1 MIITLEN
8 ILLIGSLLLFVSLLA
23 GKTGYKLG
31 VPTLL
36 LFLILGMITGTDGLG
51 VELNNPYI
59 SQAIGV
65 IALCTILFSG
75 GMDTK
80 FSDIKPIVRE
90 GIVLATLG
98 VLFTALFVGFFIFII
113 TNYFNVGVRFTL
125 LESMLLS
132 SIMSSTD
139 SASVFSIL
147 RSKGL
152 KLKHNLRPTLELES
166 GSNDPMA
173 YMLIIFFIQ
182 LIENP
187 SDPNYGYAIMDFFIQ
202 MAIGGFGGFILGKFA
217 IWIINKIE
225 LFNDALYLV
234 FIVSCAFFIF
244 SFTDFIHGNGYLAV
258 YVGGLIIGNKK
269 FVHKKS
275 ILKFF
280 DGLTWLMQIVLFLT
294 LGLLVNPH
302 ELIYPEVFITG
313 LLIAFFTIFFGRPIS
328 VLLSLLPF
336 RKIKIQSRLYI
347 SWVGLRGAVP
357 IVFAMYPWIAGLENA
372 KLIFNIVFFIT
383 IISLLIQGTSVTAM
397 AKFFKIFDYSKD
409 PKPTNFLDADF
420 SETTK
425 SSSCEITITE
435 QILKYGHRIM
445 DIPFPDKT
453 LVVMLIRD
461 NIYLIPN
468 GKTEIHLGD
477 TLVII
482 TDDREALYET
492 YRQIGIEKDISQE
505 PS

>member
-336 RKIKIQSRLYI
+336 RKIKI
-347 SWVGLRGAVP
+347 
-357 IVFAMYPWIAGLENA
+357 
-372 KLIFNIVFFIT
+372 
-383 IISLLIQGTSVTAM
+383 
-397 AKFFKIFDYSKD
+397 
-409 PKPTNFLDADF
+409 
-420 SETTK
+420 
-425 SSSCEITITE
+425 
-435 QILKYGHRIM
+435 
-445 DIPFPDKT
+445 
-453 LVVMLIRD
+453 
-461 NIYLIPN
+461 
-468 GKTEIHLGD
+468 
-477 TLVII
+477 
-482 TDDREALYET
+482 
-492 YRQIGIEKDISQE
+492 
-505 PS
+505 